1 MLLASQA
8 LMPTPPHRFSGSPSH
23 WALPPRARLAI
34 VVLMS
39 MAACSGSS
47 HSTDDGDDASP
58 PSPDASES
66 PGDTGQVDAGM
77 SDAGPDG
84 ASSTVIVAIS
94 GPGRITSKP
103 AGIDCGAGGTACT
116 ARFAG
121 DVVVLTT
128 DNATTVRW
136 SGACSG
142 NGDCAVALGAD
153 RAVTAD
159 TFAPL
164 RRTFDG
170 PDHGSDA
177 CYAIAAGPGDSI
189 VVAGAVQRLA
199 QGHNA
204 WARAYDAGGG
214 VTWSYELSTPSE
226 GHDRGNG
233 VIALPDGGAL
243 VAGTWFS
250 GSNTRWNSFA
260 LHLIAAGTPAWSK
273 LDEIVGDDMS
283 NAIARD
289 ASGRLFVAGAHPDAA
304 GQTQAWLRALSSDGH
319 SELWAISRDGTA
331 TGPAS
336 ASGVAV
342 DSVGDVIAGGS
353 ETNAGTGP
361 DGWIAKYSPQGAL
374 RWSSSLASPG
384 TGADWIAGVAV
395 APDDSIAVVGGFGGS
410 SSLRV
415 YDAAGTP
422 RWDVTAADGTSWTGV
437 AVDAAGDVVVTGSLG
452 TDLVAR
458 KYTPAGTLLWQRT
471 LAGARGNAVAIDG
484 HGNILVCGTVTVA
497 GNTDGLILGLL
508 Q

>member
-1 MLLASQA
+1 MWLAYTA
-8 LMPTPPHRFSGSPSH
+8 LMPNPTHRFRGSPSH
-23 WALPPRARLAI
+23 RALLPRARHAV
-34 VVLMS
+34 VVLMTLV
-39 MAACSGSS
+39 ACG
-47 HSTDDGDDASP
+47 DGDGTGRPPADAGGF
-58 PSPDASES
+58 
-66 PGDTGQVDAGM
+66 PGDTVQIDAGTY
-77 SDAGPDG
+77 DAGLDA
-84 ASSTVIVAIS
+84 ASSTVSVAVS
-94 GPGRITSKP
+94 GPGRITSAP
-103 AGIDCGAGGTACT
+103 AGIDCGSGGTACT

-199 QGHNA
+199 QGHDA

-214 VTWSYELSTPSE
+214 ITWSYELSTPSE

-233 VIALPDGGAL
+233 VVALPDGGAV
-243 VAGTWFS
+243 VAGAWFS
-250 GSNTRWNSFA
+250 GSNTHWNSFA
-260 LHLIAAGTPAWSK
+260 VDLTAAGTPAWSR
-273 LDEIVGDDMS
+273 LDEIADDDMS

-289 ASGRLFVAGAHPDAA
+289 TSGRLFIAGAHPDAA
-304 GQTQAWLRALSSDGH
+304 GQTQAWLRALSSDGR

-331 TGPAS
+331 TGPDS

-353 ETNAGTGP
+353 ETNAGTGL

-374 RWSSSLASPG
+374 RWSISLASPG
-384 TGADWIAGVAV
+384 TGSDWIAGVAIG
-395 APDDSIAVVGGFGGS
+395 PDDSIAVAGGFGGAS
-410 SSLRV
+410 SVRV
-415 YDAAGTP
+415 YAPAGTP
-422 RWDVTAADGTSWTGV
+422 RWDVTAVDGISWTGV
-437 AVDAAGDVVVTGSLG
+437 AVDAAGDVVVAGSIG
-452 TDLVAR
+452 ADLVAR
-458 KYTPAGTLLWQRT
+458 KYTPAGTLVWQRT
-471 LAGARGNAVAIDG
+471 LAGARGSAVAIDG
-484 HGNILVCGTVTVA
+484 HGNILVCGAVTLA
-497 GNTDGLILGLL
+497 GNTDGLILGFL